1 MSIPITDGKRP
12 VARAIALAA
21 AALLLAISLSFAC
34 VGKAHA
40 EQTLSGVASGTVKV
54 VLDQPNNDSHNDGS
68 KDPGNTGN
76 SSKLTATGDVMAL
89 AALGVGILAL
99 GAGYVLVRS
108 RKVASASAA
117 GGMGVGGPSRMGK
130 DVMAVAAACVVAAA
144 MCFGLALHQASA
156 SADEQ
161 ADTMDNQSEVTVDGT
176 IVIDEQ
182 GEVVSSDIDVDNLS
196 EQDLTIIG
204 FLYIYGF
211 DDLGDLSTL
220 SGSSAEV
227 DASMDYL
234 IDADYSDLLVLD
246 DFLQQVK
253 DAGSE
258 GIEAPVSLVYTY
270 TAYDIEFDS
279 NGGSAVNAMTVAQG
293 SAIGDLPTPVR
304 EGYAFD
310 GWYIEEESAANTE
323 ASVAANTEATA
334 ETTIATAAAESD
346 TAATAAADTEVAAVA
361 NTEATA
367 ATAATNAAVT
377 GDKVT
382 AETKVTQDVT
392 LKANWV
398 AATYKVEIYKQNEAG
413 TGYGTPTT
421 ETVSGTAGGKTDYKA
436 PACEG
441 FTVKSFDQQTIAA
454 DGSTTLKVYYDR
466 ELYKL
471 NYDLQGHGSAIDSTS
486 VRYGALLATGLSSAA
501 SNPKAEGWGFEGWYL
516 DKECTK
522 TVQWD
527 TDTMGYYPDGL
538 TVYAKWHEGTPY
550 QVWCYSSQR
559 IWLPT
564 WTKTCYGTAGETVT
578 AANDITGY
586 KLNEAKSKKVSD
598 KLAADGSTVL
608 EAYYDV
614 NSYKLTY
621 HYMGKSSDQTVS
633 VDYGYTPTWDSHS
646 QPKYNCP
653 GYSIVGWY
661 KDEALT
667 QPFDIYKEKMPDH
680 EMDLYAK
687 WAPNTDTKYTVK
699 HYQQNVN
706 DDEYTLVETETLT
719 GTTAKSTAA
728 AGKEYKNFSSA
739 QIKKAAAD
747 GKQTLQ
753 TFDAATDQTTIAAD
767 GTTVINLYY
776 NRDTYY
782 VHVYYGED
790 DIAAFNPYGHSQKI
804 RNGRTATEPDVL
816 AMAQSSDK
824 GSVIGWKRLVISK
837 VDGKEVGSYVDFNFS
852 EPITAEMA
860 AQSGGQ
866 IFIVAQWASL
876 EDSYWIA
883 PARSMTTSNSSVQ
896 ASNPNYKSPKEGI
909 AKSRS
914 QIQAD
919 VKKIA
924 AGDSATIAEYTAYMK
939 NDNYHLYT
947 KVGSGTSDNDY
958 AEFRIINVGSHDGD
972 GSALTFQAVSALGE
986 SMMNFN
992 RLTADGGWGA
1002 ADLRTSMNSGDI
1014 YKRFASK
1021 FTSDIMPVAK
1031 TSLVANTGWSFA
1043 TSQSTTFD
1051 KLWLPSYSEM
1061 FSDASSTGETRDAHD
1076 AQYAYEGSQYAYY
1089 AQMGLKGSDRNAAL
1103 RQLSCY
1109 RDGSSDSGKDAT
1121 WLRTTKL
1128 SSTNRFA
1135 RIDADGLGSY
1145 NSNPESSESYQH
1157 IMYAPCFSFG
1167 DTSAHTVR
1175 FEANGGSAVAE
1186 RSVANGSTVASAATT
1201 KAGSEFVGWYT
1212 DAELTKPFVLGST
1225 AVTSDITLYARWT
1238 EAESSVLDSYWLA
1251 DAYKSTGGNST
1262 TAVNQVKNSD
1272 CEIHPYNHVVK
1283 NRAQILFDV
1292 SRIKAGDKAAKVEY
1306 TYYCLTDTVH
1316 LYSLKSG
1323 GSKDSANDYNEFR
1336 IVNVGG
1342 HNNDGS
1348 GLTLMSATAW
1358 RDSKAMGC
1366 SINYGNYIDEYS
1378 FLNSTLRNSF
1388 DTSAEFGS
1396 KLNSDILS
1404 TSRSYTIGWRFNS
1417 TNSFTLDIKASTFK
1431 WFIATS
1437 SEIGGNASSS
1447 WSIGAGSKET
1457 AYQLERVNG
1466 CGAQF
1471 QYFKYHGAS
1480 NSNSSNGT
1488 IASMTYRRS
1497 GESVVSYVDGDSK
1510 YLYTCALMTSTPTPR
1525 GAAYQNYQTAKQT
1538 DLDVFLMYGA
1548 NGAVDYEN
1556 CKFYSGSSNKAAF
1569 APAFC
1574 L

>member
-1 MSIPITDGKRP
+1 MSNPSTTGRKSA
-12 VARAIALAA
+12 ARALTLTAAALFLAFGVSLAGAGRAHAQQTMTGVATGAITVVLDQSSDGNSSDGSGNDNDGGSASDNAGSASGLASTGDGMAFAVLGAGFLVLGAAYVLLRSRKAAPAHAAGRAGSNAPAGAGKDVVVVGAVAALAA
-21 AALLLAISLSFAC
+21 AACLGLSL
-34 VGKAHA
+34 
-40 EQTLSGVASGTVKV
+40 
-54 VLDQPNNDSHNDGS
+54 
-68 KDPGNTGN
+68 
-76 SSKLTATGDVMAL
+76 
-89 AALGVGILAL
+89 
-99 GAGYVLVRS
+99 Y
-108 RKVASASAA
+108 
-117 GGMGVGGPSRMGK
+117 
-130 DVMAVAAACVVAAA
+130 
-144 MCFGLALHQASA
+144 QASA
-156 SADEQ
+156 WADEQ
-161 ADTMDNQSEVTVDGT
+161 TDTTGNQSKVTVDGT
-176 IVIDEQ
+176 IVINEQ
-182 GEVVSSDIDVDNLS
+182 GEVVSSDIDLDNLS

-204 FLYIYGF
+204 FLCICGF
-211 DDLGDLSTL
+211 DDLGDLITL
-220 SGSSAEV
+220 SDSSAEV

-234 IDADYSDLLVLD
+234 IDADYSDLLVFD

-253 DAGSE
+253 DAGSD

-270 TAYDIEFDS
+270 TAYDIKFDS
-279 NGGSAVNAMTVAQG
+279 NGGSAVNAMTVAQD

-304 EGYAFD
+304 EGYTFD
-310 GWYIEEESAANTE
+310 GWCIEEESAAD
-323 ASVAANTEATA
+323 TEATA
-334 ETTIATAAAESD
+334 ETNIATAAAEAD
-346 TAATAAADTEVAAVA
+346 TEALAETPTATAAAEANIAA
-361 NTEATA
+361 
-367 ATAATNAAVT
+367 T

-421 ETVSGTAGGKTDYKA
+421 ETVSGTAGKKTDYKA

-486 VRYGALLATGLSSAA
+486 VRYGALLFTGLSSAA

-538 TVYAKWHEGTPY
+538 TVYAKWHEGTQY
-550 QVWCYSSQR
+550 QVWCYTTKV
-559 IWLPT
+559 IGWPT

-578 AANDITGY
+578 AADDITGY
-586 KLNEAKSKKVSD
+586 TLNKAKSTKVSD
-598 KLAADGSTVL
+598 TLAADGSTVL
-608 EAYYDV
+608 EVYYDT
-614 NSYKLTY
+614 NSYNLTY

-687 WAPNTDTKYTVK
+687 WAPNTDTKYTVN
-699 HYQQNVN
+699 HYQQNV
-706 DDEYTLVETETLT
+706 DDGYTLVETETLA
-719 GTTAKSTAA
+719 GTTEKSTAV

-739 QIKKAAAD
+739 QIYKAAAD
-747 GKQTLQ
+747 GSTTLQ
-753 TFDAATDQTTIAAD
+753 TFDAATDQATIAAD
-767 GTTVINLYY
+767 GSTVVNLYY
-776 NRDTYY
+776 NRDAYY
-782 VHVYYGED
+782 VRVYYGED
-790 DIAAFNPYGHSQKI
+790 DIAAFDPYGHSQKI
-804 RNGRTATEPDVL
+804 RNGRTASEPDVL

-837 VDGKEVGSYVDFNFS
+837 VDGQDVGSYVDFNFS

-876 EDSYWIA
+876 EDSYWLA

-896 ASNPNYKSPKEGI
+896 VSNPNYKSPKEGI

-924 AGDSATIAEYTAYMK
+924 AGDAATIAEYTNYMK

-947 KVGSGTSDNDY
+947 KIGSGTSDNDY

-1002 ADLRTSMNSGDI
+1002 TDLRTSMNSGDI

-1031 TSLVANTGWSFA
+1031 TSLVSNTSWSFA
-1043 TSQSTTFD
+1043 TSESTTFD

-1061 FSDASSTGETRDAHD
+1061 FSDASATGETRDAHD

-1103 RQLSCY
+1103 RQLSGY
-1109 RDGSSDSGKDAT
+1109 RDGTSDSGKDAT

-1128 SSTNRFA
+1128 SDTNRFA

-1145 NSNPESSESYQH
+1145 NGKPESSESYQH

-1167 DTSAHTVR
+1167 DTSAHTVK
-1175 FEANGGSAVAE
+1175 FETNGGSAVSE
-1186 RSVANGSTVASAATT
+1186 QSIANGSTVASATTT
-1201 KAGSEFVGWYT
+1201 KSGSEFVGWYT

-1225 AVTSDITLYARWT
+1225 VVTSDITLYARWV
-1238 EAESSVLDSYWLA
+1238 ESESSVLDSYWLA
-1251 DAYKSTGGNST
+1251 DSYRYTNGNST

-1272 CEIHPYNHVVK
+1272 CETHPYNHVVK

-1292 SRIKAGDKAAKVEY
+1292 SRIKAGDQAAKVEY
-1306 TYYCLTDTVH
+1306 TYYCLTDAVH

-1323 GSKDSANDYNEFR
+1323 GNKDSANDYNEFR
-1336 IVNVGG
+1336 IVNVGS
-1342 HNNDGS
+1342 HNDDGS

-1358 RDSKAMGC
+1358 RDSKSIDC
-1366 SINYGNYIDEYS
+1366 SISQTRITFEYC
-1378 FLNSTLRNSF
+1378 FPNSALCNSS
-1388 DTSAEFGS
+1388 DISAEFGS
-1396 KLNSDILS
+1396 KLNDDILS
-1404 TSRSYTIGWRFNS
+1404 TNRQYANGWRYDNS
-1417 TNSFTLDIKASTFK
+1417 LNVFYIDGGAATFK
-1431 WFIATS
+1431 WFIATT
-1437 SEIGGNASSS
+1437 SEIGGNAS
-1447 WSIGAGSKET
+1447 WDIGANSRET
-1457 AYQLERVNG
+1457 TEQLDAINSR
-1466 CGAQF
+1466 GAQF

-1488 IASMTYRRS
+1488 IASMTYRRN
-1497 GESVVSYVDGDSK
+1497 GESVVSYVDGDSS
-1510 YLYTCALMTSTPTPR
+1510 YLYNCVLMTSTPTPR
-1525 GAAYQNYQTAKQT
+1525 GAAYQNYQKANQS
-1538 DLDVFLMYGA
+1538 DFDVFIRYGA

-1556 CKFYSGSSNKAAF
+1556 CKVYSGSSNKAAF